1 MSKIADK
8 ITNYIMIKGMIDKDD
23 YDIYHYGFQT
33 GIEFILCLAISV
45 IMASSLGL
53 IREFAIIILVLL
65 PLRAYICGIH
75 MKKFVSCLF
84 CSVALVTCGPYL
96 VQKIMISNHIVLC
109 LSVIAIVILHK
120 CSYITTEYQCDSDEV
135 TYFASIRKRI
145 LLCVFMAEVTNN
157 DGDVIAT
164 GTAYEKENS
173 TFINKTSYI
182 ENCETSAVG
191 RALGMAGFGID
202 TSVAS
207 AEEVANA
214 IENQKEDKKVILA
227 TEKQVEILEK
237 LMTNE
242 QKIEACKLVGKNNL
256 KEFTV
261 QEASSLIKKL
271 KGGN

>member
-1 MSKIADK
+1 MVYPNGTIRTKLAK
-8 ITNYIMIKGMIDKDD
+8 LEN
-23 YDIYHYGFQT
+23 
-33 GIEFILCLAISV
+33 GI
-45 IMASSLGL
+45 
-53 IREFAIIILVLL
+53 
-65 PLRAYICGIH
+65 
-75 MKKFVSCLF
+75 
-84 CSVALVTCGPYL
+84 
-96 VQKIMISNHIVLC
+96 
-109 LSVIAIVILHK
+109 
-120 CSYITTEYQCDSDEV
+120 
-135 TYFASIRKRI
+135 
-145 LLCVFMAEVTNN
+145 CVFMAEVTNN

-214 IENQKEDKKVILA
+214 IKNQDEDKKVILA
-227 TEKQVEILEK
+227 TENQIKMIK
-237 LMTNE
+237 DMMSDE
-242 QKIEACKLVGKNNL
+242 QINEACKLVKKENL
-256 KEFTV
+256 NEFTI

>member
-1 MSKIADK
+1 MEENK
-8 ITNYIMIKGMIDKDD
+8 ITFEDIQKANETIKTTDIKGKEYAEVNQRIKAYRMVYPNGTIRTK
-23 YDIYHYGFQT
+23 IGKLEN
-33 GIEFILCLAISV
+33 GI
-45 IMASSLGL
+45 
-53 IREFAIIILVLL
+53 
-65 PLRAYICGIH
+65 
-75 MKKFVSCLF
+75 CLF
-84 CSVALVTCGPYL
+84 
-96 VQKIMISNHIVLC
+96 I
-109 LSVIAIVILHK
+109 
-120 CSYITTEYQCDSDEV
+120 
-135 TYFASIRKRI
+135 
-145 LLCVFMAEVTNN
+145 AEVTNN
-157 DGDVIAT
+157 DGEVIAT

-207 AEEVANA
+207 AEEVQNA

-227 TEKQVEILEK
+227 TEKQVEMLEK

-256 KEFTV
+256 KEFTI